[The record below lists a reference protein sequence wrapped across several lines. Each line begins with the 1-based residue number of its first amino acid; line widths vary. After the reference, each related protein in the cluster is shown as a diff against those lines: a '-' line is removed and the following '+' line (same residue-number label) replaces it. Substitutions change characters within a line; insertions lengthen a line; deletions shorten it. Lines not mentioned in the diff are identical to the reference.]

1 MYKEELQ
8 FHTPE
13 NETIVWRYLDFE
25 KFVDLITSKKL
36 FMCRSDKFEDPFEGV
51 LKLKD
56 TKQSEFDLNVL
67 TKKFY
72 FINCWH
78 INDMQSDAMWKIFLK
93 TNNGIA
99 IKSTVKRIKK
109 SLEKTKEDIHIGKV
123 YYRDFSKTTFFDL
136 MREPQNIWP
145 NSNGRGGCVNQYNY
159 KRISFEHEKELRLN
173 FIDLPIPHATKNG
186 TPRAPLEQKIIEI
199 DINELIE
206 EIVVAPFSDS
216 WFKPLIERLTQQ
228 LNYDFKILESNLY
241 NLE

>member
-1 MYKEELQ
+1 MYKEETQ

-13 NETIVWRYLDFE
+13 NETIIWRYLDFE

-36 FMCRSDKFEDPFEGV
+36 FMCRSDKFEDPFEGM

-56 TKQSEFDLNVL
+56 TNQSQFDLNTL

-78 INDMQSDAMWKIFLK
+78 INDIQSAAMWKIFLK

-99 IKSTVKRIKK
+99 IKSTVKKIKK

-136 MREPQNIWP
+136 MREPHNIWP
-145 NSNGRGGCVNQYNY
+145 NSSGSGGTVNQYNY

-173 FIDLPIPHATKNG
+173 FVDLPIPHAIKNG
-186 TPRAPLEQKIIEI
+186 TPREPLEQKIIEI
-199 DINELIE
+199 NINELIE
-206 EIVVAPFSDS
+206 EIIIAPFADS
-216 WFKPLIERLTQQ
+216 WFKPLIERLTKQ
-228 LNYDFKILESNLY
+228 LNFDFKITESNLY